1 MLHVRSN
8 GKPQKPVMSARVRRG
23 IPAILQQVSAT
34 AALANADLLA
44 ALVWLRDLADY
55 NATPYAVDRL
65 RKRTAETQSYK
76 PAPTRRNKKRAP
88 ALPVSHPDMLEN

>member
-34 AALANADLLA
+34 AALADADLLA
-44 ALVWLRDLADY
+44 ALVWLRDLAEY
-55 NATPYAVDRL
+55 NETPQAKEKL
-65 RKRTAETQSYK
+65 RKRADESLALR
-76 PAPTRRNKKRAP
+76 PAPKRRYTKRAP